1 MATGSTGVQN
11 SKAGFQIKFE
21 SLKYINKVGEYTVE
35 NNAELNKA
43 RNIKTLFN
51 LEFQKKTIGQNT
63 IGKIKILYIY
73 VYISEQIQ

>member
-51 LEFQKKTIGQNT
+51 LEF
-63 IGKIKILYIY
+63 
-73 VYISEQIQ
+73 